1 MNIVLRKDEAP
12 RYERD
17 GITSYL
23 LMSEM
28 TTGARTITTSLV
40 EMQPGGK
47 QHIHAHPNEQTYM
60 ILEGHGVMTVG
71 EETLEVSQG
80 ESIFIPSGRPHGLR
94 NNSKSMLRYLS
105 AASPAFGMNMEKE
118 LWPLPPLIDS

>member
-40 EMQPGGK
+40 EMQPGGM
-47 QHIHAHPNEQTYM
+47 QHIHAHTNEQTYT

-80 ESIFIPSGRPHGLR
+80 DSIFITSDVPHGLR
-94 NNSKSMLRYLS
+94 NSGKSMLRYLS
-105 AASPAFGMNMEKE
+105 AASPAFGMDMEKE
-118 LWPLPPLIDS
+118 LWPLPPLRDS